1 MMTARNP
8 YGKGPKTKWG
18 AIVWVVA
25 AAIVLLG
32 LISLKVTGWI
42 GWVVLIGLVSFPA
55 LFGFVGIVGVAVYS
69 DQGRGY

>member
-1 MMTARNP
+1 MTARNP
-8 YGKGPKTKWG
+8 YGNGPQSKGESIAW
-18 AIVWVVA
+18 IVSA
-25 AAIVLLG
+25 AVVLLG

-42 GWVVLIGLVSFPA
+42 GWVVLIGLVPFPA